1 MAQAKGLREQ
11 KKEQTRAAIAHTAI
25 GLFLQ
30 RGFEQVSIA
39 EIAEAAGV
47 AKQTVTNYFPNKEDL
62 VLSGQPTLTPDLAG
76 AVRGRAP
83 GESPVTALYRLVRSE
98 LDRRAEW
105 TGLHDGVTQF
115 ARMSLASPT
124 LIEAFA
130 RLWGE
135 VETNLA
141 LAFEELTAEADGP
154 AHGADGP
161 DGADGAAEAD
171 GAGRVAAGAAGA
183 AGAGG
188 PGSAVGQA
196 MALLQAG
203 WPADEELARL
213 AASITVP
220 RVRADVAAGQV
231 AATLR
236 ALTTANLLRQA
247 AGLTTEQT
255 AAQSYA
261 ETAAAFALL
270 ESGLSAFSG

>member
-1 MAQAKGLREQ
+1 MTGMAQAKGLREQ
-11 KKEQTRAAIAHTAI
+11 KKEQTRAAIAYTAI

-62 VLSGQPTLTPDLAG
+62 VLSGQQTLTPDLAG
-76 AVRGRAP
+76 AIRGRGP
-83 GESPVTALYRLVRSE
+83 GESPVAALYRLVRSE

-130 RLWGE
+130 RLWAE

-141 LAFEELTAEADGP
+141 LAFEELTAEADG
-154 AHGADGP
+154 ADKADEAGDVGAS
-161 DGADGAAEAD
+161 D
-171 GAGRVAAGAAGA
+171 GAGRAAAGA

-236 ALTTANLLRQA
+236 ALTTANLIRQA

>member
-1 MAQAKGLREQ
+1 
-11 KKEQTRAAIAHTAI
+11 
-25 GLFLQ
+25 
-30 RGFEQVSIA
+30 
-39 EIAEAAGV
+39 V
-47 AKQTVTNYFPNKEDL
+47 A
-62 VLSGQPTLTPDLAG
+62 
-76 AVRGRAP
+76 
-83 GESPVTALYRLVRSE
+83 ALYRLVRSE

-154 AHGADGP
+154 A
-161 DGADGAAEAD
+161 DGADGAD
-171 GAGRVAAGAAGA
+171 GISGAGRAAAGA

>member
-62 VLSGQPTLTPDLAG
+62 VLSAQPTLTPDLAG

-83 GESPVTALYRLVRSE
+83 GESPVAALYRLVRRE

-141 LAFEELTAEADGP
+141 LAFEELTAEADGSDGP
-154 AHGADGP
+154 AEPDGSDGPGRADGP
-161 DGADGAAEAD
+161 DGA
-171 GAGRVAAGAAGA
+171 GRAAAGA

-247 AGLTTEQT
+247 AGMTTEQT